1 LNYIDNND
9 ISNCPSLLVI
19 TDYKMPEMNGIDFI
33 KKIREK
39 QTSNF
44 QVKIMLISAFMTSDL
59 HIQNTLNDLKVDKI
73 IEKPI
78 PLEIL
83 KEEIKEL
90 MN

>member
-1 LNYIDNND
+1 
-9 ISNCPSLLVI
+9 
-19 TDYKMPEMNGIDFI
+19 
-33 KKIREK
+33 
-39 QTSNF
+39 
-44 QVKIMLISAFMTSDL
+44 MLISAFMTNDL

-83 KEEIKEL
+83 KAEIKEL